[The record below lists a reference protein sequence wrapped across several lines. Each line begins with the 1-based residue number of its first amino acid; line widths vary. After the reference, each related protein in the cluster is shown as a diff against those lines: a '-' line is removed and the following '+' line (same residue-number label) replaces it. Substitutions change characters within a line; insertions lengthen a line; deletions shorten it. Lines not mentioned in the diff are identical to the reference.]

1 MRIFGLKGISLC
13 LVLLMVLVLLSMSG
27 EAFSVSLPPHAQ
39 LETLPYLPADST
51 SADGIVTGSSGAAM
65 AGPFWTKSVF
75 QSLRNESDWDIY
87 LTQAWNENPTR
98 ITSNVANDT
107 QPNLNRGTTRVAF
120 VSDRNDNNEIYTMNT
135 IGKDVRRLTYTE
147 GDEYYPVW
155 SPDSNRIA
163 FYANRNNSIDIYVMN
178 ADGSNQTRLT
188 YTGLNRYPHWSPDG
202 SQLVFAAYRNG
213 QYGIWIMNA
222 NGSNPHQI
230 GNPQPYMQHP
240 LWSWDGQY
248 ILYDA
253 DSDGDGFNEI
263 CVMNADGTQQRT
275 LVNGGTNEELWAN
288 SWMYIDTPGVSQI
301 AFTRLQLIQYE
312 GNWYWQWAHVETQPL
327 TCGWG
332 CYPER
337 LTDSDLDWA
346 ISNQTSDI
354 TPPLAWFKPL
364 PEYSRYSD
372 VNLEWEQRD
381 DLSGSPH
388 YQQWLQVRENGGVW
402 TDWARGADLDYMPT
416 VYSGTS
422 GSEVAFRIRIGDPSS
437 NWNQWTP
444 EQYVPHTKLYAHN
457 LSGVIRDSRG
467 LPIPH
472 GEVIVS
478 LPVVG
483 PVIME
488 PDGRFALR
496 LEQGGDTQVNVE
508 ATGYGI
514 VPEWSGTIET
524 DTSLE
529 FRLPPGDEV
538 VQNGR
543 FEGDLNPWIPAGD
556 ALPIII
562 TDTQRPDSRA
572 VFLRAQVG
580 VELGDPVVVS
590 SGISLTN
597 ITDSALDTSGGVHL
611 LSIRQ
616 DGLYYVRRNPARVW
630 ENVEKIT
637 SDAAESA
644 AIAVSQ
650 DGKVHVI
657 WWGFWPSSSSL
668 FYCERYV
675 SGAWSQ
681 PLLLDDGYG
690 GDIAVDGFGGVHLAY
705 GHPWDA
711 YTISGFY
718 QHRTPEGIWQESLN
732 LAMAGNGVSLA
743 VGETNNV
750 HMIFRH
756 GIASNY
762 CVNMFPYTVP
772 DCRGISDLDGDN
784 LKAVVDNT
792 DTMHLISGLGY
803 YSAVGNNPRPAE
815 LLPNTERGML
825 AIDAWQNLYAVGING
840 DHVYL
845 SYKPAGLEWMSPEV
859 IGEYS
864 GLFTHILSDAVGNL
878 VIGYMQSMYEPV
890 VRDSLPGN
898 AKVSVLSQALV
909 IPADMTKPTLSFDYR
924 LAGTGYFSVTLVSTQ
939 TTTLFSTTANVN
951 NWTHAWV
958 DVSPWVGKSVTVTFA
973 AIVQTPAT
981 ELRLYLDD
989 VSLGS
994 WMTPV
999 PQTIHPRVVEAHR
1012 VTPITILGENFFE
1025 GAQVYAGN
1033 TLLSSSWISDTQMA
1047 VIVPLSLTMGL
1058 HPLRIVNPGGQ
1069 TGYAPQALQVGTT
1082 TYVPILLKDPPWI
1095 Q

>member
-1 MRIFGLKGISLC
+1 MRTFGLKGFSLC
-13 LVLLMVLVLLSMSG
+13 LVLLMVLVLIRSSAVVLS
-27 EAFSVSLPPHAQ
+27 ESLPPHAQ

-147 GDEYYPVW
+147 EDEYYPVW

-163 FYANRNNSIDIYVMN
+163 FYAYRNNSIDIYVMN

-202 SQLVFAAYRNG
+202 SQLVFASYRNN

-222 NGSNPHQI
+222 DGSNPHQI
-230 GNPQPYMQHP
+230 GNSQLYMQHP

-263 CVMNADGTQQRT
+263 CVMNADGSQQRT
-275 LVNGGTNEELWAN
+275 LVNGESYTNEELWAN
-288 SWMYIDTPGVSQI
+288 SWMYTAVPGVPQF
-301 AFTRLQLIQYE
+301 AFTRLRLVQYQ
-312 GNWYWQWAHVETQPL
+312 GDWYWQWARVETRPL

-332 CYPER
+332 CYPEL
-337 LTDSDLDWA
+337 LTYSDLDWA

-354 TPPLAWFKPL
+354 TPPMAWFKPL
-364 PEYSRYSD
+364 PEYSRNSA

-381 DLSGSPH
+381 DLSGSSY

-402 TDWARGADLDYMPT
+402 TDLARGTDRDSLPT

-422 GSEVAFRIRIGDPSS
+422 GSEVAFRIRVGDPSD

-444 EQYVPHTKLYAHN
+444 EQYVPHTKLFAYN
-457 LSGVIRDSRG
+457 LSGVVRDNRG
-467 LPIPH
+467 FPVPH

-483 PVIME
+483 PVTMG

-496 LEQGGDTQVNVE
+496 LEQGGVTQVNVD
-508 ATGYGI
+508 AAGYGI
-514 VPEWSGTIET
+514 APEWYGTIAA

-562 TDTQRPDSRA
+562 TDTQRPDSHA

-580 VELGDPVVVS
+580 VELGDPVVIS

-616 DGLYYVRRNPARVW
+616 DGLYYVRRNPTRVW
-630 ENVEKIT
+630 ENAEKIT

-657 WWGFWPSSSSL
+657 WWGFLPVSTSM
-668 FYCERYV
+668 FYCERQANGV
-675 SGAWSQ
+675 WSE

-718 QHRTPEGIWQESLN
+718 RYRTPEGVWQEPLN
-732 LAMAGNGVSLA
+732 LTMAQSGALIA
-743 VGETNNV
+743 VGAANNV
-750 HMIFRH
+750 HMLFT
-756 GIASNY
+756 GGEY
-762 CVNMFPYTVP
+762 FVNEPPYTMP
-772 DCRGISDLDGDN
+772 DCRSFTGSGGDDSR
-784 LKAVVDNT
+784 AVVDNT

-803 YSAVGNNPRPAE
+803 YSAVGTNPRPVE
-815 LLPNTERGML
+815 LLPNAQRGML
-825 AIDAWQNLYAVGING
+825 AVDAWLNLYVVGIND

-845 SYKPAGLEWMSPEV
+845 RYKPAGLEWTPPEV

-864 GLFTHILSDAVGNL
+864 GLFTHILSDAAGNL

-898 AKVSVLSQALV
+898 TQVSTLGQALT
-909 IPADMTKPTLSFDYR
+909 IPSDMTKPTLSFDYR

-939 TTTLFSTTANVN
+939 TTTLFSTTTNVN

-958 DVSPWVGKSVTVTFA
+958 DVSPWAGDFVTVTFA
-973 AIVQTPAT
+973 VIVQAPAA

-1047 VIVPLSLTMGL
+1047 VIVPSSLTMGL

-1069 TGYAPQALQVGTT
+1069 TGYAPQLLQVGTT
-1082 TYVPILLKDPPWI
+1082 TYIPVLLKAAPWI

>member
-1 MRIFGLKGISLC
+1 MRTFGLKGVSLGT
-13 LVLLMVLVLLSMSG
+13 VLLMVLVLISTSGAVLS
-27 EAFSVSLPPHAQ
+27 EPLPPQLH
-39 LETLPYLPADST
+39 LETMPYLPEN
-51 SADGIVTGSSGAAM
+51 SALAYGIEARSSGAAM
-65 AGPFWTKSVF
+65 AGPFWTRSVF

-87 LTQAWNENPTR
+87 VTQAWNDSPTR

-107 QPNLNRGTTRVAF
+107 QPNLNRGTMRVAF

-147 GDEYYPVW
+147 ENEYYPVW
-155 SPDSNRIA
+155 SPDGNRIA
-163 FYANRNNSIDIYVMN
+163 FYAYRNNSIDIYVMN

-188 YTGLNRYPHWSPDG
+188 YTGLNRFPSWSPDG
-202 SQLVFAAYRNG
+202 SQLVFASHRNN

-222 NGSNPHQI
+222 DGSNPHQI
-230 GNPQPYMQHP
+230 GTSQPYMQHP

-263 CVMNADGTQQRT
+263 CLMNADGSQQRT
-275 LVNGGTNEELWAN
+275 LVNPESYYNEELWAN
-288 SWMYIDTPGVSQI
+288 SWMYTEFFGPSQF
-301 AFTRLQLIQYE
+301 AFTRLRLVQYG
-312 GNWYWQWAHVETQPL
+312 GNWYWQSAQVETQSL

-337 LTDSDLDWA
+337 LTDTDLDWA

-354 TPPLAWFKPL
+354 TPPMAWFKPL

-372 VNLEWEQRD
+372 VALEWEQRD
-381 DLSGSPH
+381 DLSSSH
-388 YQQWLQVRENGGVW
+388 QQWLQVRENGGVW
-402 TDWARGADLDYMPT
+402 TDWIRGADLDQMPT

-422 GSEVAFRIRIGDPSS
+422 GSEVAFRIRVGDPSH

-444 EQYVPHTKLYAHN
+444 DQHVPHTRLYAYDLN
-457 LSGVIRDSRG
+457 GVVRDNRG
-467 LPIPH
+467 FPIPH
-472 GEVIVS
+472 GDVIIS
-478 LPVVG
+478 RPLVG
-483 PVIME
+483 PVEMG

-496 LEQGGDTQVNVE
+496 LRQGGETQVKVE

-514 VPEWSGTIET
+514 VPAWYGTVAT

-538 VQNGR
+538 VQNGS
-543 FEGDLNPWIPAGD
+543 FGEASLAPWIPTGD
-556 ALPIII
+556 TLPEII
-562 TDTQRPDSRA
+562 TDMQRPDSH
-572 VFLRAQVG
+572 VVLLRAQVG
-580 VELGDPVVVS
+580 VELTDPVVVT

-597 ITDSALDTSGGVHL
+597 ITDSALDPSGGLHL

-616 DGLYYVRRNPARVW
+616 DGLYYVWRNPSGVW
-630 ENVEKIT
+630 ENAEKIT

-657 WWGFWPSSSSL
+657 WWGFLPISTSM
-668 FYCERYV
+668 FYCERQANGV
-675 SGAWSQ
+675 WSE
-681 PLLLDDGYG
+681 PLLLDDGNG

-718 QHRTPEGIWQESLN
+718 QYRTPEGIWQEPRN
-732 LAMAGNGVSLA
+732 LTVARSGALIA
-743 VGETNNV
+743 VGAANNV
-750 HMIFRH
+750 HMLFN
-756 GIASNY
+756 GNDY
-762 CVNMFPYTVP
+762 FVNEPPYTMP
-772 DCRGISDLDGDN
+772 DFRGFTGSGGDDLR
-784 LKAVVDNT
+784 AVVDNT

-803 YSAVGNNPRPAE
+803 YSALGTNPRPVEFLSNA
-815 LLPNTERGML
+815 ERGML
-825 AIDAWQNLYAVGING
+825 AVDARQNLYVVGING

-845 SYKPAGLEWMSPEV
+845 RYKPAGLEWTTPEV

-864 GLFTHILSDAVGNL
+864 GLFTHILSDAAGNL

-898 AKVSVLSQALV
+898 TAVSTLSQALT

-924 LAGTGYFSVTLVSTQ
+924 LAGTGYFSVTLVSTE
-939 TTTLFSTTANVN
+939 TTTLFSTTTNVS

-958 DVSPWVGKSVTVTFA
+958 DVFPWAGESVIVTFA
-973 AIVQTPAT
+973 TTVQTPAS

-994 WMTPV
+994 WMTPA
-999 PQTIHPRVVEAHR
+999 PQTVDPRVVEAHR
-1012 VTPITILGENFFE
+1012 TTPITVLGQNFLE
-1025 GAQVYAGN
+1025 GARVYAGN
-1033 TLLSSSWISDTQMA
+1033 TLLGSAWVSDTQMTA
-1047 VIVPLSLTMGL
+1047 IVPLSLTMGVY
-1058 HPLRIVNPGGQ
+1058 PLRIVNPGGQ
-1069 TGYAPQALQVGTT
+1069 TGYAPQALQVGTAAWMP
-1082 TYVPILLKDPPWI
+1082 VLLKASPWI

>member
-1 MRIFGLKGISLC
+1 MRTFGLKGVSLC
-13 LVLLMVLVLLSMSG
+13 MFLLMGLMLLRLPG
-27 EAFSVSLPPHAQ
+27 EALSEPLPPHAY
-39 LETLPYLPADST
+39 LEAMPYLPELST
-51 SADGIVTGSSGAAM
+51 TLADGAVAGSGQTAAV
-65 AGPFWTKSVF
+65 GPSWTKSVF
-75 QSLRNESDWDIY
+75 QSLRNQNDWDIY
-87 LTQAWNENPTR
+87 VVQAWSENPLR
-98 ITSNVANDT
+98 VTSNVADDT
-107 QPNLNRGTTRVAF
+107 QPSLNRGNTRIAF
-120 VSDRNDNNEIYTMNT
+120 VSDRNDNNEIYTMN
-135 IGKDVRRLTYTE
+135 INGSSVRRLTYTE
-147 GDEYYPVW
+147 EDEYYPVW

-163 FYANRNNSIDIYVMN
+163 FYAYRNNSIDIYVMN
-178 ADGSNQTRLT
+178 ADGNNQTRLT
-188 YTGLNRYPHWSPDG
+188 YTGLNRYPNWSPDG
-202 SQLVFAAYRNG
+202 SQLVFSSYRNN

-222 NGSNPHQI
+222 DGSNPHQI
-230 GNPQPYMQHP
+230 GNSQLYMQHP

-263 CVMNADGTQQRT
+263 CVMNADGSQQRT
-275 LVNGGTNEELWAN
+275 LVNGESYTNEELWAN
-288 SWMYIDTPGVSQI
+288 SWMYTAVPGVSQF
-301 AFTRLQLIQYE
+301 AFTRLRLVQYQ
-312 GNWYWQWAHVETQPL
+312 GDWYWQSAHVETQPL

-337 LTDSDLDWA
+337 LTYSDLDWA

-354 TPPLAWFKPL
+354 TPPMAWFKPL
-364 PEYSRYSD
+364 PEYSRYSA

-381 DLSGSPH
+381 DLSGSSH

-402 TDWARGADLDYMPT
+402 TDLARGADLDSLPT

-422 GSEVAFRIRIGDPSS
+422 GSEVAFRIRVGDPSN

-444 EQYVPHTKLYAHN
+444 DQHVPHAKLYAYN
-457 LSGVIRDSRG
+457 LSGMVRDSRG
-467 LPIPH
+467 FPVPH

-478 LPVVG
+478 RPVIG
-483 PVIME
+483 PVAMG

-496 LEQGGDTQVNVE
+496 LEQDGVTQVNVD
-508 ATGYGI
+508 AAGYGI
-514 VPEWSGTIET
+514 APEWYGTIAA

-538 VQNGR
+538 VQNGL
-543 FEGDLNPWIPAGD
+543 FGGDLNPWIPAGD

-562 TDTQRPDSRA
+562 TDTQRPDSHA
-572 VFLRAQVG
+572 VFLRTQVG

-616 DGLYYVRRNPARVW
+616 DGLYYVRRNPTRVW
-630 ENVEKIT
+630 ENAEKIT

-657 WWGFWPSSSSL
+657 WWGFLPISTSM
-668 FYCERYV
+668 FYCERQANGV
-675 SGAWSQ
+675 WSE

-718 QHRTPEGIWQESLN
+718 QYRTPEGVWQEPLN
-732 LAMAGNGVSLA
+732 LTMAQYGALIA
-743 VGETNNV
+743 VGAANNV
-750 HMIFRH
+750 HMIFK
-756 GIASNY
+756 GGEY
-762 CVNMFPYTVP
+762 FVNEPPYTMP
-772 DCRGISDLDGDN
+772 DCRSFTGSGGVDLR
-784 LKAVVDNT
+784 AVVDNT

-803 YSAVGNNPRPAE
+803 YSAVGTNPRPAE
-815 LLPNTERGML
+815 LLPNAQRGML
-825 AIDAWQNLYAVGING
+825 AVDAWLNLYVVGIND

-845 SYKPAGLEWMSPEV
+845 RYKPAGLEWTPPEV

-864 GLFTHILSDAVGNL
+864 GLFTHILSDAAGNL

-890 VRDSLPGN
+890 VRDSMPGN
-898 AKVSVLSQALV
+898 RQVSTLSQALT
-909 IPADMTKPTLSFDYR
+909 IPSDMTKPTLSFDYR

-939 TTTLFSTTANVN
+939 TTTLFSTTTNVN

-958 DVSPWVGKSVTVTFA
+958 DVSPWAGNSVTVTFA
-973 AIVQTPAT
+973 VIVQAPAA

-1047 VIVPLSLTMGL
+1047 VIVPSSLTMGL

-1069 TGYAPQALQVGTT
+1069 TGFAPQSLQVGTT
-1082 TYVPILLKDPPWI
+1082 TYIPVLLKAAPWI